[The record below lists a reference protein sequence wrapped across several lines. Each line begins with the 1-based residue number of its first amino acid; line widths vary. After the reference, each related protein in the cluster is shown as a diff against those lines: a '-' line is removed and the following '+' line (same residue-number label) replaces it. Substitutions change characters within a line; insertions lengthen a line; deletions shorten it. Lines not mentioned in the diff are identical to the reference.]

1 MPPGASA
8 RGTLFGAE
16 GCADFGTE
24 NAFFSFFLPRPAP
37 KDRIRPDSVCS
48 MIRRPGDRREDRAE
62 CSGDFFGPRGR
73 KPPDRREEREGGRDP
88 SGPAGPLVR
97 VRKFRRKGL
106 GTAGRNRT
114 NGRNDRLKG
123 RIGTGERTAERAERA
138 EEKRPGGSGGYLIIL
153 GKCPAGGGFRPP
165 KKYHPGVFGVVF
177 GNASDRVRRS
187 RGRHSSMK
195 SMLISRWKTSCS
207 EIMVSVEA
215 RPWMCRMPSKIVRI
229 KCSLSTQ

>member
-8 RGTLFGAE
+8 RGAFLGAE

-88 SGPAGPLVR
+88 SGPAGPFVR
-97 VRKFRRKGL
+97 VRKFRRKGV
-106 GTAGRNRT
+106 GAAGRNRT
-114 NGRNDRLKG
+114 NGRNNRLKG

-138 EEKRPGGSGGYLIIL
+138 EKKRAGGSGGYLYIK
-153 GKCPAGGGFRPP
+153 GMSGGRRVPSAEKNTTPECSGWYSETLRTGFGG
-165 KKYHPGVFGVVF
+165 PGGVTP
-177 GNASDRVRRS
+177 R
-187 RGRHSSMK
+187 
-195 SMLISRWKTSCS
+195 
-207 EIMVSVEA
+207 
-215 RPWMCRMPSKIVRI
+215 
-229 KCSLSTQ
+229 